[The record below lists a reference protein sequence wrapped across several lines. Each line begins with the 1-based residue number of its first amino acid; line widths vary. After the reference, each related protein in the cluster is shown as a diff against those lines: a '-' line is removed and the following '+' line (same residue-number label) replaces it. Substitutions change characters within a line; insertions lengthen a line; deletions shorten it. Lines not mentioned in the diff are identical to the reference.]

1 MMSLQRHQ
9 QEAGFE
15 IVTAE
20 PRKALLPESSFMEGR
35 GHLVEN
41 ASVSPSE
48 ISSACTKPQRR
59 FNPQACSGY
68 VQVFKDGRGHVGGF
82 GGTQCQARD
91 RTAVSKLPRE
101 RRLLATAVELE
112 DSEQNMERGRPPV
125 RCSDQIGSIS
135 CRRAV
140 FTPCGSEAG
149 STSAL
154 GPRHSVGVGAGGS
167 RPSDA
172 VVEGAERRSA
182 PPACPK

>member
-48 ISSACTKPQRR
+48 ISSACTK
-59 FNPQACSGY
+59 ACSGY

-112 DSEQNMERGRPPV
+112 DSEQNMERGRPPQQQRHV
-125 RCSDQIGSIS
+125 GRT
-135 CRRAV
+135 RAE
-140 FTPCGSEAG
+140 TMGRGPSSSGEA
-149 STSAL
+149 
-154 GPRHSVGVGAGGS
+154 
-167 RPSDA
+167 A
-172 VVEGAERRSA
+172 VPQLRLQ
-182 PPACPK
+182 